1 MISVSVPATSAN
13 LAVGFDVLGLALDL
27 KAHFTFEMSTQKLEI
42 IGDDPAF
49 ANSENLIYQAFSK
62 FAEAIDQPVPN
73 LRIVVDSAVPSAR
86 GWAVQQY
93 VWLVVS
99 PLLMRG
105 IKPVGMIRR
114 CCDLLL
120 KWKAIQI
127 MRHQRF
133 TGSYV
138 PRSWRKMNQSFGS
151 IRSAQ
156 SCIL

>member
-49 ANSENLIYQAFSK
+49 ANNENLIYQAFSK

-86 GWAVQQY
+86 GLGSSAIC
-93 VWLVVS
+93 VVGGIAAANAWYQAGWDDTA
-99 PLLMRG
+99 LLRFATEMEG
-105 IKPVGMIRR
+105 HP
-114 CCDLLL
+114 DNAAP
-120 KWKAIQI
+120 AIYGQ
-127 MRHQRF
+127 
-133 TGSYV
+133 
-138 PRSWRKMNQSFGS
+138 
-151 IRSAQ
+151 
-156 SCIL
+156 